1 MNDAGKYLEEILKG
15 WEQSILAYLPKIFLA
30 VIVLSVFIILARYAR
45 RISLRFYSKTIK
57 VHLDIANIIA
67 STVYFLL
74 ILSGVFLALQ
84 IVGLE
89 KVLTNLLAGAGIV
102 GIIAGFAFKD
112 VASNIF
118 GGMLLKVQHP
128 FKVDDWVEIDGN
140 YGEILEV
147 GWITTKIKTV
157 PGQEVFVP
165 NQVIYSS
172 TFTNFTTFQKRR
184 IILKSNVYNTDDL
197 EKVKSVAL
205 EEVKKIEGVLPDE
218 EIDFYYTDMEDSTF
232 DFQLRFWIKFETN
245 NNFRKAKSDMIM
257 RLKKRFDQE
266 GIKSKSI

>member
-1 MNDAGKYLEEILKG
+1 MSEAEKYLEEILKG
-15 WEQSILAYLPKIFLA
+15 WEQSILAYLPRIFLA
-30 VIVLSVFIILARYAR
+30 LVVLSGFIILARYAR
-45 RISLRFYSKTIK
+45 KISLKFYSTTIK

-67 STVYFLL
+67 SIVYFLL

-118 GGMLLKVQHP
+118 GGLLLKVQHP
-128 FKVDDWVEIDGN
+128 FKKDDWVEIDGN
-140 YGEILEV
+140 YGEVLEV

-165 NQVIYSS
+165 NQVIYNS

-184 IILKSNVYNTDDL
+184 IILKSSVYNTDDL
-197 EKVKSVAL
+197 ERVRAVAL
-205 EEVKKIEGVLPDE
+205 EEVKRIEGILLNE

-232 DFQLRFWIKFETN
+232 DFQLRFWIKFDTDN
-245 NNFRKAKSDMIM
+245 DFRKAKSDIIM

-266 GIKSKSI
+266 SIKSKPL